1 MGLEVTQRK
10 GKEGNRW
17 FNERPDGEEI
27 VKWFADAVE
36 MPEGLDYAHYVAGVT
51 LIPGKEKSNEPRGF
65 NEDTGAPMFTEVE
78 NLVFTPYIKV
88 ETRVQFWHDLMA
100 ANPDWLGVIEPV
112 APLKPDPH
120 LPPGFSR
127 LRVATAEDRVTAFTT
142 CTMKV
147 TVYKRSSVE
156 WETITNQLTG
166 EKQRIRVGETVR
178 DPAPA
183 TKMVPML
190 GRYGPDVHAL
200 EKAETGAVGR
210 ALGMAG
216 MLVVP
221 GTGVATA
228 EDMRE
233 LAEQEGISPVAREER
248 PPSPEGRASLDA
260 GLEPTHEELVARA
273 ESVIGQLKD
282 KDEPAFTLFLA
293 WCKETGHAGK
303 VREQKDAD
311 LKLLIRRAEREIERL
326 EGKGGEGG

>member
-1 MGLEVTQRK
+1 MAVEIVERK

-17 FNERPDGEEI
+17 FNERPGGEE
-27 VKWFADAVE
+27 VVAWFKDAVV
-36 MPEGLDYAHYVAGVT
+36 MPEGLDHAHYVAGVT

-65 NEDTGAPMFTEVE
+65 KDGYPTFTEVE

-88 ETRVQFWHDLMA
+88 ETRVQFWHDRMA
-100 ANPDWLGVIEPV
+100 ANADDWLGVIEPV
-112 APLKPDPH
+112 APQKPDPH
-120 LPPGFSR
+120 LPPGFAR
-127 LRVATAEDRVTAFTT
+127 LRVATSEDRVTAFVT

-147 TVYKRSSVE
+147 TVYERSSVR
-156 WETITNQLTG
+156 WETVTNQRTG
-166 EKQRIRVGETVR
+166 EKRRVRVGNALI

-260 GLEPTHEELVARA
+260 GLEPTHDELVTRA
-273 ESVIGQLKD
+273 ESVIGQLKE
-282 KDEPAFTLFLA
+282 KDEAAFTLFLA
-293 WCKETGHAGK
+293 WCKESGHAGK
-303 VREQKDAD
+303 VREMKDAD
-311 LKLLIRRAEREIERL
+311 LKLLIRKAEREIETL
-326 EGKGGEGG
+326 EGKVADGG